1 MNKEEQEII
10 AANDP
15 SMSYHYCY
23 RNGNKADIKAHE
35 KIMLRCEPS
44 TRNMQFFVLF
54 ATKIRCENSIL
65 FEKKIIDYGDAFY
78 CYYFALNNLL
88 SNKDLLFKKILE
100 SKNIDI
106 IKRFYN
112 EVDFDKTKYET
123 LMLFI

>member
-15 SMSYHYCY
+15 SISYHYCY
-23 RNGNKADIKAHE
+23 RNGNKANIKAHE

-44 TRNMQFFVLF
+44 ARNMQFFVLF

-78 CYYFALNNLL
+78 CYYFALNNLS

-112 EVDFDKTKYET
+112 EVDFDKTKYER